1 MKKAIVTMVGA
12 ALLVA
17 GCGGGGE
24 PTSAVEPTSEA
35 PTSPGAQGSGA
46 QGSGAQGSGA
56 QGSGAQGSGAQGQ
69 DVPEA
74 LRFKGETLAGE
85 PFDGAALAGK
95 PAVFWFWAPWCPKCQ
110 SEGPNVAKAAE
121 KYGDEVSF
129 VGIGGLEKDKNRLRG
144 FVSRTGTGNLTHL
157 DDRTGRLY
165 SHFEVTS
172 QSSFLFMAPDGKTS
186 KDSGPLDENEL
197 SRHVDELLG

>member
-17 GCGGGGE
+17 GCGGGGGDA
-24 PTSAVEPTSEA
+24 TSTVEPTSEA
-35 PTSPGAQGSGA
+35 PTSPGAQSSGA
-46 QGSGAQGSGA
+46 SSSGAPS
-56 QGSGAQGSGAQGQ
+56 Q
-69 DVPEA
+69 DVPEV
-74 LRFKGETLAGE
+74 LRFKGETLAGK
-85 PFDGAALAGK
+85 PFDGATLAGK

-110 SEGPNVAKAAE
+110 SEGPDVAKAAE

-165 SHFEVTS
+165 SHFKVTS

-197 SRHVDELLG
+197 TRHVDDLLG

>member
-1 MKKAIVTMVGA
+1 MGMKKAIVTMAGA

-24 PTSAVEPTSEA
+24 ATSAVESPSEA
-35 PTSPGAQGSGA
+35 PASPGAQSPGAQSSGAQSSGAQSPGAQGR
-46 QGSGAQGSGA
+46 
-56 QGSGAQGSGAQGQ
+56 

-85 PFDGAALAGK
+85 QFDGAALAGR
-95 PAVFWFWAPWCPKCQ
+95 PAVFWFWAPWCSKCR

-129 VGIGGLEKDKNRLRG
+129 VGIGGLEKDKGRLRD

-165 SHFEVTS
+165 SHFKVTS

-186 KDSGPLDENEL
+186 KDSGPLDEDEL